1 MNDRY
6 LDVIKKVMYKI
17 IILFMDISK
26 NYNNLNLLT
35 VIRRSR

>member
-26 NYNNLNLLT
+26 NYNLNLLT

>member
-35 VIRRSR
+35 VIL